1 MKTQTSNLMMM
12 VRKGIA
18 ALLLG
23 VLFSFSGVQAQEGG
37 AELAGPTHGLVSK
50 LSKIPGLPS
59 LENPKFSYFQAKSF
73 LIKLCVSKEDVQ
85 TVLNRMEPGRF
96 RAAPFPPCGDDGKA
110 TLLGLDAAVDR
121 VFDFG
126 DAEGG
131 EAIVGPT
138 SRLLVFG
145 LGTDTKGT
153 DSPDDDANGLL
164 HLAVYTPAPEHINQA
179 LGVSGVARHAAI
191 NWRIE
196 SDSGRGTNQAF
207 YRVKGADGFAVDMHL
222 EWPTDPTD
230 KRAPVKSE
238 VRKGAGSPRI
248 YFAGNTR
255 GEHHPSIEFE
265 YVRSRLD
272 LRPGDFHV
280 EVLPSD
286 QLRLAH
292 GDISIRKT
300 LGASVT
306 QNQESLIKVY
316 PDDVP

>member
-1 MKTQTSNLMMM
+1 MKPQASNLMMM
-12 VRKGIA
+12 VRNGVA
-18 ALLLG
+18 VPLLG
-23 VLFSFSGVQAQEGG
+23 VLFSYSGVQAQEGG
-37 AELAGPTHGLVSK
+37 TEMAGPTHGLVSIS
-50 LSKIPGLPS
+50 SKIPGLPT
-59 LENPKFSYFQAKSF
+59 LEDPNFSYFQAKSF

-85 TVLNRMEPGRF
+85 TVLNKMEPGRF
-96 RAAPFPPCGDDGKA
+96 HATPFPPCGDDGKA

-131 EAIVGPT
+131 TAIVGPT

-153 DSPDDDANGLL
+153 ESPDDDANGLL

-179 LGVSGVARHAAI
+179 LGVSGVARSAAI

-196 SDSGRGTNQAF
+196 ADSGSGTNQAI
-207 YRVKGADGFAVDMHL
+207 YRVKGGDGFAVDMHL
-222 EWPTDPTD
+222 EWPMDPAD
-230 KRAPVKSE
+230 KRAPVKSD

-248 YFAGNTR
+248 YFAGNTT

-265 YVRSRLD
+265 YVRNRLD
-272 LRPGDFHV
+272 IRPSDFQV

-316 PDDVP
+316 PDDAP